1 MTRFDTSR
9 RYTAAR
15 LLCAALSP
23 LLPATLARA
32 QAPAPGA
39 APAASSAEAMR
50 WLIGFA
56 AGGGT
61 DSIGRL
67 LLEPMSRR
75 LGMPIVIENR
85 PGANGLLAMEE
96 LRKSRPD
103 GRTLLLSG
111 TGTLVM
117 LPHIQKVP
125 FDLQKDVGHIGM
137 VSRYPLVAVT
147 PASVPARTL
156 AAFVAYARA
165 NPGKLGYSSSG
176 IGAADHFAGEL
187 LKQET
192 GIDMV
197 HAPYKSAAAALPDLL
212 EGRLAFHL
220 MNIQVALPM
229 IQSGRLVALAV
240 TGSSRAPELPQVPTV
255 SEAGFPKVGIAPWI
269 SLIGPAG
276 LNPDR
281 VRVINAALNDTL
293 GDPAIRKR
301 LTELGHEPMPATPL
315 EARSHI
321 EAESERFRRVAA
333 AAGIKAE

>member
-1 MTRFDTSR
+1 MNANHLSR
-9 RYTAAR
+9 RGAASR
-15 LLCAALSP
+15 LAALA
-23 LLPATLARA
+23 LGTVLPGVHA
-32 QAPAPGA
+32 QTPAPT
-39 APAASSAEAMR
+39 ASPEVMR

-61 DSIGRL
+61 DSIARVL
-67 LLEPMSRR
+67 LDPMSRR

-103 GRTLLLSG
+103 GRTLLVSG

-125 FDLQKDVGHIGM
+125 FDLQRDVEYIGM

-147 PASVPARTL
+147 PATTQVKTL
-156 AAFVAYARA
+156 AAFVAYAKSR
-165 NPGKLGYSSSG
+165 PGKLAYSSSG

-212 EGRLAFHL
+212 EGRVAFHL

-240 TGSSRAPELPQVPTV
+240 TGTTRAAELPQVPTV
-255 SEAGFPKVGIAPWI
+255 GEAGFPRVGIAPWI
-269 SLIGPAG
+269 ALIGPAG
-276 LNPDR
+276 LPPER
-281 VRVINAALNDTL
+281 VQAVNAALNETL
-293 GDPAIRKR
+293 ADPAIRKR
-301 LTELGHEPMPATPL
+301 LTNLGHETMAASAQETR
-315 EARSHI
+315 AHI
-321 EAESERFRRVAA
+321 EAESERYRRVATA
-333 AAGIKAE
+333 ANIKAE

>member
-1 MTRFDTSR
+1 MNLNNITRR
-9 RYTAAR
+9 
-15 LLCAALSP
+15 AALRRLAAVP
-23 LLPATLARA
+23 LATAFAGAAA
-32 QAPAPGA
+32 QAPAPA
-39 APAASSAEAMR
+39 TDVMR

-61 DSIGRL
+61 DSIARV
-67 LLEPMSRR
+67 LLEPMSRK
-75 LGMPIVIENR
+75 LGVPIVIENR

-103 GRTLLLSG
+103 GKTLLMSG

-125 FDLQKDVGHIGM
+125 FDLQKDVGHVGM

-147 PASVPARTL
+147 PASTQARTL
-156 AAFVAYARA
+156 PEFIAYARRQ
-165 NPGKLGYSSSG
+165 PGKLAYSSSG

-240 TGSSRAPELPQVPTV
+240 TGGTRAPELPQVPTV
-255 SEAGFPKVGIAPWI
+255 GESGFPRVAIAPWI
-269 SLIGPAG
+269 TLIGPAG
-276 LNPDR
+276 MPADR
-281 VRVINAALNDTL
+281 VRAVNAALNETL
-293 GDPAIRKR
+293 ADPAIRKR
-301 LTELGHEPMPATPL
+301 LTELGHETMAASPQ
-315 EARSHI
+315 EAAAHI
-321 EAESERFRRVAA
+321 EAESARYRRVAQA
-333 AAGIKAE
+333 ANIKAE